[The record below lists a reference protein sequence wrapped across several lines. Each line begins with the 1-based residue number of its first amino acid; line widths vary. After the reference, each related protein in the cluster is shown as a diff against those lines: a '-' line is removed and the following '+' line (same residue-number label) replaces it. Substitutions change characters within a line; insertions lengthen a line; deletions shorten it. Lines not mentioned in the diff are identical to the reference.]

1 MSAPQIIGW
10 AHRPFGR
17 LEQPSIESLL
27 ASMCSAA
34 LEDAGL
40 SPADIDAVSV
50 GVYNNVLAA
59 SCSGMSCP
67 GPATGRGS
75 AAPSAR
81 CSSALAGQEMV
92 VHCD

>member
-17 LEQPSIESLL
+17 LEQPSRVLFWDE
-27 ASMCSAA
+27 
-34 LEDAGL
+34 L
-40 SPADIDAVSV
+40 SR
-50 GVYNNVLAA
+50 
-59 SCSGMSCP
+59 SGY
-67 GPATGRGS
+67 GKGS

-92 VHCD
+92 VHRD